1 MQIFAMLISLSLL
14 LTISP
19 QNPQPEASFSHQ
31 PGAQQTR
38 AAHPAKQLFAVRGL
52 LVSKKTLSK
61 GELQLLIK
69 PAKDF
74 AEVTVLA
81 RENDLV
87 GSASRRANDSD
98 VLDLLGSAAND
109 NENITAAELNEGDI
123 VSVIY
128 DPQQQNRVLEI
139 YIH

>member
-1 MQIFAMLISLSLL
+1 MQTFAMLISLSLML
-14 LTISP
+14 AISP
-19 QNPQPEASFSHQ
+19 QDPQPNPSVGHKT
-31 PGAQQTR
+31 GAQRTQT
-38 AAHPAKQLFAVRGL
+38 AQPTKQLFAARGVI
-52 LVSKKTLSK
+52 VSKKNLSK

-98 VLDLLGSAAND
+98 LLGLPGSDANE
-109 NENITAAELNEGDI
+109 NENITAAELNEGDM

>member
-38 AAHPAKQLFAVRGL
+38 AAHPTRQLFAVRGL
-52 LVSKKTLSK
+52 LVSKKALSK

-98 VLDLLGSAAND
+98 VLDLLG
-109 NENITAAELNEGDI
+109 
-123 VSVIY
+123 
-128 DPQQQNRVLEI
+128 
-139 YIH
+139 

>member
-1 MQIFAMLISLSLL
+1 MAIL
-14 LTISP
+14 SP
-19 QNPQPEASFSHQ
+19 QNPQPNASVRDKT
-31 PGAQQTR
+31 GAQQT
-38 AAHPAKQLFAVRGL
+38 AAAPTTKQLFAVRGAI
-52 LVSKKTLSK
+52 VSKKTLSK

-74 AEVTVLA
+74 AEVTVVA

-87 GSASRRANDSD
+87 GSASRRTNDSD
-98 VLDLLGSAAND
+98 LLGLPGSTADD
-109 NENITAAELNEGDI
+109 NGNITAAELNEGDI